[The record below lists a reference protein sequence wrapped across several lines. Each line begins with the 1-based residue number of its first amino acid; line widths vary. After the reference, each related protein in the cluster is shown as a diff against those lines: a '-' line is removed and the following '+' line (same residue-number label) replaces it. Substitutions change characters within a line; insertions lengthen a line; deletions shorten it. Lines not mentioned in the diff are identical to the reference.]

1 MKRKR
6 HYRLVVFCFL
16 IMYIVCVAGCSGLK
30 LEENSENLSSPDAND
45 CPYED
50 FIVVDVFDFSAN
62 YQGIQSGWFGE
73 VVRKK
78 FNMELNIIAPNITK
92 GGDTLFDVRAAAG
105 NLGDLIICKGVN
117 GQLEDM
123 VNAGLLYNMEE
134 DLQGK
139 NIMRYKNAIENLNSC
154 VKQGGVYAIPS
165 QVSVNGSNVPSE
177 GVEPVYG
184 PYIRWDLYK
193 ELGYPELNTLEDLL
207 PVLKQMQERYPVA
220 ENGAKTYGFSFFKD
234 WDDNMMNAVKQPCCM
249 YGYDE
254 YGVVL
259 AKADGTDYQS
269 IIDDDS
275 VYVRMLKFFYEA
287 NQLGLI
293 DPKSANQNYDQCFEK
308 FKNGEVF
315 FSPWPWQGKSAFN
328 TISNME
334 ETGRGFMMAPV
345 KDLQIYSYGC
355 YPYGNQ
361 DSIIAVGSQC
371 ADKERLVD
379 FIDWLY
385 SDEGI
390 MLNGANLSG
399 AAAGPEGLTWEM
411 HDDGPYLTDFG
422 KEALLNGGEIEMPE
436 EYGGGTWKSGTST
449 LNYKAV
455 VQCEKS
461 EDGYYYYYDLWDS
474 VKELDTSDLLKDWKA
489 KMGADSTMEYLQ
501 KNNMLLVAPGMLYT
515 ASVETAEQSTIRYQC
530 KRAIQ
535 EYSWEMVFAPDREH
549 FEALLD
555 EMQATVK
562 SYGYDIILEF
572 DMRHAKAKG
581 GAD

>member
-1 MKRKR
+1 MS
-6 HYRLVVFCFL
+6 FCL
-16 IMYIVCVAGCSGLK
+16 LIVCSICMTGCSHTNGKVNADYLPS
-30 LEENSENLSSPDAND
+30 LDEYD

-73 VVRKK
+73 VVKRK
-78 FNMELNIIAPNITK
+78 FNMELNIIAPNVSK
-92 GGDTLFDVRAAAG
+92 GGDTLFEMRAAAG

-117 GQLEDM
+117 GQLQDL
-123 VNAGLLYNMEE
+123 VNAGLLYNMERE
-134 DLQGK
+134 LQGK
-139 NIMRYKNAIENLNSC
+139 NIMRYRDAIENLNSS
-154 VKQGGVYAIPS
+154 VQQDGVYAIPS
-165 QVSVNGSNVPSE
+165 QVSVNGPNVPSE
-177 GVEPVYG
+177 GIEPVYG

-193 ELGYPELNTLEDLL
+193 ELGYPELDTIEDLL
-207 PVLKQMQERYPVA
+207 PVLKQMQEQYPVA

-259 AKADGTDYQS
+259 AKADGSDYQS

-275 VYVRMLKFFYEA
+275 IYVRILNFFYEA

-293 DPKSANQNYDQCFEK
+293 DPKSASQNFDQCFEK
-308 FKNGEVF
+308 FKYGEVF

-328 TISNME
+328 TTSNME
-334 ETGRGFMMAPV
+334 EKGEGFMMAPV
-345 KDLQIYSYGC
+345 KDIQIYSYGC

-361 DSIIAVGSQC
+361 DSIIAVGSQS
-371 ADKERLVD
+371 ADKARLVD

-399 AAAGPEGLTWEM
+399 ATAGPEGLTWEM
-411 HDDGPYLTDFG
+411 HEDGPYLTEFG
-422 KEALLNGGEIEMPE
+422 KAALLNGGDVEMPE
-436 EYGGGTWKSGTST
+436 EYGGGTWKAGTSA

-461 EDGYYYYYDLWDS
+461 GDGYYYYYDLWDS
-474 VKELDTSDLLKDWKA
+474 MKALNTSDLLRDWRE
-489 KMGADSTMEYLQ
+489 KMGADTTMEYLQ
-501 KNNMLLVAPGMLYT
+501 KNNMLLVASGMLYV
-515 ASVETAEQSTIRYQC
+515 ASVETSEQSTIRYQC

-535 EYSWEMVFAPDREH
+535 DYSWKMVFAPDRQR
-549 FEALLD
+549 FEELLD

-562 SYGYDIILEF
+562 SYGYDVILEY
-572 DMRHAKAKG
+572 DMAHAKAKNG
-581 GAD
+581 VG

>member
-1 MKRKR
+1 MKGKR
-6 HYRLVVFCFL
+6 QRRFGALCILV
-16 IMYIVCVAGCSGLK
+16 IYIVCVSGCSGPDLRG
-30 LEENSENLSSPDAND
+30 NSDYLMSLDAND

-78 FNMELNIIAPNITK
+78 FNMELNIIAPNIAR
-92 GGDTLFDVRAAAG
+92 GGDTLFEVRAAAG

-117 GQLEDM
+117 GQLEDL

-139 NIMRYKNAIENLNSC
+139 NIMKYSDAIENLNSC
-154 VKQGGVYAIPS
+154 IEQGGIYAIPS
-165 QVSVNGSNVPSE
+165 QVSVNGPNVPSE
-177 GVEPVYG
+177 GIEPVYG
-184 PYIRWDLYK
+184 PYIRWDLYR
-193 ELGYPELNTLEDLL
+193 ELGYPKLDTLEDLL
-207 PVLKQMQERYPVA
+207 PVIKQMQERYPVA

-259 AKADGTDYQS
+259 AKADGSDYQS

-275 VYVRMLKFFYEA
+275 VYVRMLNFYFEA

-293 DPKSANQNYDQCFEK
+293 DPKSENQSYEQCFEK
-308 FKNGEVF
+308 FRNGEVF

-334 ETGRGFMMAPV
+334 DQGKGFMMAPV
-345 KDLQIYSYGC
+345 GDLQVYSYGC
-355 YPYGNQ
+355 YHYGNPN
-361 DSIIAVGSQC
+361 SIIAVGSQSE
-371 ADKERLVD
+371 DKARLVD

-390 MLNGANLSG
+390 MMNGANLSG

-411 HDDGPYLTDFG
+411 HEDGPCLTDFG

-436 EYGGGTWKSGTST
+436 AYGGGTWKSGTST

-461 EDGYYYYYDLWDS
+461 EEGYYYYYDLWES
-474 VKELDTSDLLKDWKA
+474 SKALDTSELVRDWRE
-489 KMGADSTMEYLQ
+489 KMGADTTMEYLE
-501 KNNMLLVAPGMLYT
+501 KNDMLLVAPGMLYT
-515 ASVETAEQSTIRYQC
+515 ASVETSEQTTIRHQC

-535 EYSWEMVFAPDREH
+535 EYSWKMIFAPDRQR
-549 FEALLD
+549 FEALLN

-562 SYGYDIILEF
+562 NYGYDVILEY
-572 DMRHAKAKG
+572 DMFHAKTKRG
-581 GAD
+581 MD